1 MLEMES
7 QDNRQATTILVT
19 SQEVRLDSLWP
30 LGTVA
35 SQSLEKNLAET
46 TSSVDGI
53 FHTMLRLLAGDQT
66 AVKIGEEDSYRI
78 YKDRQGGRKE

>member
-1 MLEMES
+1 M
-7 QDNRQATTILVT
+7 
-19 SQEVRLDSLWP
+19 
-30 LGTVA
+30 A

>member
-1 MLEMES
+1 M
-7 QDNRQATTILVT
+7 
-19 SQEVRLDSLWP
+19 
-30 LGTVA
+30 A

-78 YKDRQGGRKE
+78 YKDRQGGQERMTSSCSGTNAKHV